1 MRKKV
6 TSKKTTTSQGIG
18 RIEDAP
24 SLIDLVKELGKIISD
39 GFVQSSDRTPQINYI
54 KRQIDQL
61 VGRSRSNFTKTDVY
75 QALFLMVLGSY
86 QENQGE
92 IPFTKVNTIVAKL
105 STEGQYGNTGVVRRQ
120 TTIEKFS
127 ELFNR
132 ILSWGTRDEGR
143 IRTFANTLYSTSL
156 TSTRKD
162 ALWSIV
168 GPTSV
173 GARGRTGT
181 RTERVSNRTRRDTT
195 GRSQARRITT
205 PAITTP
211 TQQARQTSTPTT
223 PVTVSPSTRLS
234 SSATMSLI
242 DSRIKFVMDRI
253 NINGSDWS
261 NPELFRALMYCYRL
275 ELLFD
280 IEKVKNMEGVGAE
293 VITNAQKNA
302 YGQLK
307 SRIERISASETYVK
321 RRSKLLILAIP
332 YTLCKFK
339 VNDAKKVFS
348 PYLIGTTKQK
358 FVTSTLDA
366 LGFDTRTNIG
376 IKTNFARLM
385 GGAYTITRPAVDDL
399 FYSYRGTL
407 SNRSGNITITIDKYE
422 KVFNLRALINAS
434 LDVQYVSNLV
444 RMSVAPETPSSSSV
458 PTRSSTSTSS
468 PQVTDNNPRSTTP
481 PEASQTSTLIREI
494 PFTDTV
500 GVEIEYYGVPP
511 RVIEKAFKKY
521 NLDARDNRYTHQVT
535 VYWKIVPDVS
545 VSGPNAGELVS
556 PILKGKRGLVDL
568 VKGCRAC
575 ADAGLL
581 MDESGGLHV
590 HFGAS
595 GWSLQTIKNLIYN
608 YHGFQDIIR
617 KMLPDW
623 RRERSKKGETTKG
636 YKWGKFYT
644 RSEVDRIQ
652 DANDMQDIFRILTV
666 SSDRRGSGPR
676 GEFIIDDNRES
687 GRYRSIN
694 VFCYLKY
701 GTFEF
706 RQYAGNIEADTVLN
720 WVYFLHFLI
729 EASKKKRLTQF
740 NWKNVENILP
750 KKVATFWAN
759 RIYELSDGTDQVVS
773 DLSSRREL

>member
-24 SLIDLVKELGKIISD
+24 SLIDLVKELGKIVSD

-120 TTIEKFS
+120 TTIEKFN

-132 ILSWGTRDEGR
+132 ILSSGTADERR
-143 IRTFANTLYSTSL
+143 IRTFANTLYSTAL

-223 PVTVSPSTRLS
+223 PVTVSPSQSLS

-242 DSRIKFVMDRI
+242 DSRLKFVMDKI
-253 NINGSDWS
+253 NSFGSEFS

-280 IEKVKNMEGVGAE
+280 IEKVKLMRGMGTVN
-293 VITNAQKNA
+293 ITNAQKNA
-302 YGQLK
+302 YGELGI
-307 SRIERISASETYVK
+307 RINRISASDVK
-321 RRSKLLILAIP
+321 RRSKSLMLTIP

-348 PYLIGTTKQK
+348 PYLVGKTKREFVIGT
-358 FVTSTLDA
+358 LEA
-366 LGFDTRTNIG
+366 LGFDNRTNIG
-376 IKTNFARLM
+376 IRTNFARLM
-385 GGAYTITRPAVDDL
+385 GGAYTITRQAVDNL
-399 FYSYRGTL
+399 FYNERGTL
-407 SNRSGNITITIDKYE
+407 SDRSGNITLTINKYE
-422 KVFNLRALINAS
+422 EVFNLRPLINAS
-434 LDVQYVSNLV
+434 LDVQYLSNLV
-444 RMSVAPETPSSSSV
+444 RMDIAPDTPSSSSV

-468 PQVTDNNPRSTTP
+468 AQVTDNNPRSTTP
-481 PEASQTSTLIREI
+481 PEASQTATLIREI

-511 RVIEKAFKKY
+511 NVIEKAFRKY
-521 NLDARDNRYTHQVT
+521 SMDARDNRYTHEVT
-535 VYWKIVPDVS
+535 VFWKIVPDVS

-575 ADAGLL
+575 ADAGML
-581 MDESGGLHV
+581 MDTSGGLHV

-608 YHGFQDIIR
+608 YNGFKDIIS

-623 RRERSKKGETTKG
+623 RRERSKRGDSTEG
-636 YKWGKFYT
+636 YRWGKFYSQ
-644 RSEVDRIQ
+644 REVDSIQ
-652 DANDMQDIFRILTV
+652 DANSMQEIYSIL
-666 SSDRRGSGPR
+666 SSSGRGSGPR
-676 GEFIIDDNRES
+676 GEFVMADNREG
-687 GRYRSIN
+687 GRYKAIN

-706 RQYAGNIEADTVLN
+706 RQYSGNIEPDTVLN

-759 RIYELSDGTDQVVS
+759 RIYELSDGRDKVVS

>member
-24 SLIDLVKELGKIISD
+24 SLIDLVKELGKIVSD

-127 ELFNR
+127 ELFTR

-143 IRTFANTLYSTSL
+143 IRTFANTLYSTAL

-223 PVTVSPSTRLS
+223 PVTVSRSAS
-234 SSATMSLI
+234 SNMSLI
-242 DSRIKFVMDRI
+242 DSRIKFVMDKI
-253 NINGSDWS
+253 NSFGSEFS

-280 IEKVKNMEGVGAE
+280 IEKVKNMRGEGTE
-293 VITNAQKNA
+293 NITNAQKNA

-307 SRIERISASETYVK
+307 SRIDRISASDVK
-321 RRSKLLILAIP
+321 RRSKSLILTIP

-348 PYLIGTTKQK
+348 PYLIGRTKQE
-358 FVTSTLDA
+358 FVRSTLDA

-385 GGAYTITRPAVDDL
+385 GGAYTITRQAVDNL
-399 FYSYRGTL
+399 FYNDRGTL
-407 SNRSGNITITIDKYE
+407 SDRSGNITLTINKYE
-422 KVFNLRALINAS
+422 EVFNLRPLINAS
-434 LDVQYVSNLV
+434 LDVQYLSNLV
-444 RMSVAPETPSSSSV
+444 RMDIAPDTPSSSSV

-468 PQVTDNNPRSTTP
+468 AQVTDNNPRSTTP
-481 PEASQTSTLIREI
+481 PEASQTATLIREI
-494 PFTDTV
+494 PFTGTV

-511 RVIEKAFKKY
+511 RVVEKAFKKY

-535 VYWKIVPDVS
+535 VFWKIVPDVS
-545 VSGPNAGELVS
+545 VAGANAGELVS

-581 MDESGGLHV
+581 MDTSGGLHV

-595 GWSLQTIKNLIYN
+595 GWSMQTIKNLIYN

-623 RRERSKKGETTKG
+623 RRERSKRGETTEG

-644 RSEVDRIQ
+644 RSEIDRIQ
-652 DANDMQDIFRILTV
+652 DANDMQDIYRILT
-666 SSDRRGSGPR
+666 SRGRGSGPR
-676 GEFIIDDNRES
+676 GEFIVDDNRES

-706 RQYAGNIEADTVLN
+706 RQYSGNIEADTVLN

-759 RIYELSDGTDQVVS
+759 RIYELSDGRDKVVS

>member
-18 RIEDAP
+18 RIENAP
-24 SLIDLVKELGKIISD
+24 SLIDLVKELGKIVSD

-120 TTIEKFS
+120 TTIEKFN

-132 ILSWGTRDEGR
+132 ILSSGTTDERR
-143 IRTFANTLYSTSL
+143 IRTFANTLYSTAL

-223 PVTVSPSTRLS
+223 PVTVSPSASLS
-234 SSATMSLI
+234 SSANMSLI
-242 DSRIKFVMDRI
+242 DSRLKFVMDRI
-253 NINGSDWS
+253 NISGSQWS

-275 ELLFD
+275 ELLFY
-280 IEKVKNMEGVGAE
+280 IEKVKFIRGMGTVNIA
-293 VITNAQKNA
+293 NAQSIA
-302 YGQLK
+302 YGELG
-307 SRIERISASETYVK
+307 SRINRISASDVR
-321 RRSKLLILAIP
+321 RRSKSLMFTIP

-348 PYLIGTTKQK
+348 PYLVGKTKQE
-358 FVTSTLDA
+358 FVRGTLEA

-376 IKTNFARLM
+376 IKSNFARLM
-385 GGAYTITRPAVDDL
+385 GGSFTVTRQAVDNL
-399 FYSYRGTL
+399 FYNERGTL
-407 SNRSGNITITIDKYE
+407 INRGENITLTIDKYE
-422 KVFNLRALINAS
+422 KVFNLRPLINAS
-434 LDVQYVSNLV
+434 LDVQYLSNLV
-444 RMSVAPETPSSSSV
+444 RTSVAPDTPSSSSV
-458 PTRSSTSTSS
+458 PTSSSTSTSS
-468 PQVTDNNPRSTTP
+468 VQVTDNNPRSTTP
-481 PEASQTSTLIREI
+481 PEASQTASLIREI
-494 PFTDTV
+494 PFTGTL

-511 RVIEKAFKKY
+511 RVVEKAFKKY

-535 VYWKIVPDVS
+535 VFWKIVPDVS
-545 VSGPNAGELVS
+545 VAGANAGELVS

-581 MDESGGLHV
+581 MDTSGGLHV

-595 GWSLQTIKNLIYN
+595 GWSMQTIKNLIYN

-623 RRERSKKGETTKG
+623 RRERSKRGETTEG

-652 DANDMQDIFRILTV
+652 DANDMQDIYRILT
-666 SSDRRGSGPR
+666 SRGRGSGPR
-676 GEFIIDDNRES
+676 GEFIVDDNRES

-706 RQYAGNIEADTVLN
+706 RQYSGNIEADTVLN

-759 RIYELSDGTDQVVS
+759 RIYELSDGTDKVVS

>member
-24 SLIDLVKELGKIISD
+24 SLIDLVKELGKIVSD

-120 TTIEKFS
+120 TTIEKFN

-132 ILSWGTRDEGR
+132 ILSSVTADERR
-143 IRTFANTLYSTSL
+143 IRTFANSLYNTAL

-223 PVTVSPSTRLS
+223 PVTVSPSASLS
-234 SSATMSLI
+234 SSANMSLI
-242 DSRIKFVMDRI
+242 DSRLKFVMDKI
-253 NINGSDWS
+253 NSFGSEFS

-280 IEKVKNMEGVGAE
+280 IEKVKNMRGEGTE
-293 VITNAQKNA
+293 NITNAQKNA
-302 YGQLK
+302 YGELGI
-307 SRIERISASETYVK
+307 RINRISASDVR
-321 RRSKLLILAIP
+321 RRSKSLMFTIP

-348 PYLIGTTKQK
+348 PYLVGKTKQE
-358 FVTSTLDA
+358 FVRGTLEA

-376 IKTNFARLM
+376 IKTNFAKLM
-385 GGAYTITRPAVDDL
+385 GGAFTITRPAVDDL

-407 SNRSGNITITIDKYE
+407 SNRSGNITLTINKYE
-422 KVFNLRALINAS
+422 EVFNLRPLINAS
-434 LDVQYVSNLV
+434 LDVQYLSNLV
-444 RMSVAPETPSSSSV
+444 RMSVAPDTPSSSSV

-468 PQVTDNNPRSTTP
+468 VQVTDNNPRSTTP
-481 PEASQTSTLIREI
+481 PEASQTASLIREI
-494 PFTDTV
+494 PFTGTL

-511 RVIEKAFKKY
+511 RVVEKAFKKY

-535 VYWKIVPDVS
+535 VFWKIVPDVS
-545 VSGPNAGELVS
+545 VAGANAGELVS

-581 MDESGGLHV
+581 MDTSGGLHV

-595 GWSLQTIKNLIYN
+595 GWSMQTIKNLIYN

-623 RRERSKKGETTKG
+623 RRERSKRGETTEG

-644 RSEVDRIQ
+644 RSEIDRIQ
-652 DANDMQDIFRILTV
+652 DANDMQDIYRILSTDR
-666 SSDRRGSGPR
+666 DRRGSGPS
-676 GEFIIDDNRES
+676 GEFIVDDNRES

-759 RIYELSDGTDQVVS
+759 RIYELSDGTDKVVS

>member
-18 RIEDAP
+18 RIADTP
-24 SLIDLVKELGKIISD
+24 SLIDLVKELGKIVSD

-120 TTIEKFS
+120 TTIEKFN

-132 ILSWGTRDEGR
+132 ILSSGTYDESR
-143 IRTFANTLYSTSL
+143 IRTFANTLYSNAL

-168 GPTSV
+168 GPASV

-223 PVTVSPSTRLS
+223 PVTVSPSASLS
-234 SSATMSLI
+234 SSANMSLI
-242 DSRIKFVMDRI
+242 DSRLKFVMDRI
-253 NINGSDWS
+253 NISGSQWS

-275 ELLFD
+275 ELLFY
-280 IEKVKNMEGVGAE
+280 IEKVKFIRGMGTVNIA
-293 VITNAQKNA
+293 NAQSIA
-302 YGQLK
+302 YGELG
-307 SRIERISASETYVK
+307 SRINRISASDVR
-321 RRSKLLILAIP
+321 RRSKSLMFTIP

-348 PYLIGTTKQK
+348 PYLVGKTKEEFVRGT
-358 FVTSTLDA
+358 LNA
-366 LGFDTRTNIG
+366 LAFGTGTNIG
-376 IKTNFARLM
+376 IKINFAKLM
-385 GGAYTITRPAVDDL
+385 GGPYNITKQAVDNL
-399 FYSYRGTL
+399 FYNERGTL
-407 SNRSGNITITIDKYE
+407 INRGENITLTINKYE
-422 KVFNLRALINAS
+422 EVFNLRPLINAS
-434 LDVQYVSNLV
+434 LDVQYLSNLV
-444 RMSVAPETPSSSSV
+444 RMSEAPDTPQSSST

-521 NLDARDNRYTHQVT
+521 NLDARDNRYTHEVT
-535 VYWKIVPDVS
+535 VFWKIVPDVS

-556 PILKGKRGLVDL
+556 PILRGKRGLVDL

-575 ADAGLL
+575 ADAGML
-581 MDESGGLHV
+581 MDTSGGLHV

-623 RRERSKKGETTKG
+623 RRERSKRGETTKG

-652 DANDMQDIFRILTV
+652 DANDMQDIYRILT
-666 SSDRRGSGPR
+666 SL
-676 GEFIIDDNRES
+676 E
-687 GRYRSIN
+687 
-694 VFCYLKY
+694 
-701 GTFEF
+701 
-706 RQYAGNIEADTVLN
+706 
-720 WVYFLHFLI
+720 
-729 EASKKKRLTQF
+729 
-740 NWKNVENILP
+740 
-750 KKVATFWAN
+750 
-759 RIYELSDGTDQVVS
+759 
-773 DLSSRREL
+773 

>member
-1 MRKKV
+1 
-6 TSKKTTTSQGIG
+6 
-18 RIEDAP
+18 
-24 SLIDLVKELGKIISD
+24 LIDLVKELGKIVSD

-120 TTIEKFS
+120 TTIEKFN

-132 ILSWGTRDEGR
+132 ILSSGTTDERR
-143 IRTFANTLYSTSL
+143 IRTFANTLYSTAL

-223 PVTVSPSTRLS
+223 PVTVSPSASLS
-234 SSATMSLI
+234 SSANMSLI
-242 DSRIKFVMDRI
+242 DSRLKFVMDKI
-253 NINGSDWS
+253 NSFGSEFS

-275 ELLFD
+275 ELLFY
-280 IEKVKNMEGVGAE
+280 IEKVKFIRGMGTVNIA
-293 VITNAQKNA
+293 NAQSIA
-302 YGQLK
+302 YGELG
-307 SRIERISASETYVK
+307 SRINRISASDVR
-321 RRSKLLILAIP
+321 RRSKSLMFTIP

-348 PYLIGTTKQK
+348 PYLVGKTKQE
-358 FVTSTLDA
+358 FVRGTLEA
-366 LGFDTRTNIG
+366 LGFDNRTNIG

-385 GGAYTITRPAVDDL
+385 GGSFTVTRQAVDNL
-399 FYSYRGTL
+399 FYNERGTL
-407 SNRSGNITITIDKYE
+407 INRGENITLTIDKYE
-422 KVFNLRALINAS
+422 EVFNLRPLINAS
-434 LDVQYVSNLV
+434 LDVQYLSNLV
-444 RMSVAPETPSSSSV
+444 RMSVAPDTPSSSSV

-468 PQVTDNNPRSTTP
+468 AQVTDNNPRSTTP
-481 PEASQTSTLIREI
+481 PEASQTASLIREI
-494 PFTDTV
+494 PFTGTV

-511 RVIEKAFKKY
+511 RVVEKAFKKY

-535 VYWKIVPDVS
+535 VFWKIVPDVS
-545 VSGPNAGELVS
+545 VAGANAGELVS

-581 MDESGGLHV
+581 MDTSGGLHV

-595 GWSLQTIKNLIYN
+595 GWSMQTIKNLIYN

-623 RRERSKKGETTKG
+623 RRERSKRGETTEG

-652 DANDMQDIFRILTV
+652 DANDMQDIYRIL
-666 SSDRRGSGPR
+666 SSRGRGSGPR
-676 GEFIIDDNRES
+676 GEFIVDDNRES

-706 RQYAGNIEADTVLN
+706 RQYSGNIEADTVLN

-759 RIYELSDGTDQVVS
+759 RIYELSDGTDKVVS